1 MELLLFIT
9 LYYFTTFNAYINR
22 LIIIKISNFAMYCYL
37 YCITKILDKI
47 PDNLTGIGSSTVGML
62 NYREITAIISY
73 LSTKL
78 LPVTNEN
85 GLIHAGVIEVIQKEQ
100 TVLPMRYSSI
110 LKDKDGVH
118 ELLKNRYS
126 TFVSDLE
133 RLHDKLEMGLRIAL
147 KENPYRNECFSNDS
161 RHAESTENN
170 YSNNQHSIL
179 KDNISSTAHDE
190 YNPNPGIAY
199 LERQRTNYTSLDN
212 DISSAQDI
220 ISICI
225 AHFKGVYME
234 CLWDTRTSSPQIIS
248 INYLI
253 HKDSLS
259 EFKIRFQKL
268 KTALLKDF
276 QFLCSGPWSPY
287 HFVSP

>member
-1 MELLLFIT
+1 
-9 LYYFTTFNAYINR
+9 
-22 LIIIKISNFAMYCYL
+22 MYCYL

>member
-1 MELLLFIT
+1 
-9 LYYFTTFNAYINR
+9 
-22 LIIIKISNFAMYCYL
+22 MYCYL

-47 PDNLTGIGSSTVGML
+47 PDNLSGISSSTVGML

-78 LPVTNEN
+78 LPVTNETV
-85 GLIHAGVIEVIQKEQ
+85 LIHARVIEVIQKER

-126 TFVSDLE
+126 IFVSDLE

-147 KENPYRNECFSNDS
+147 KENLYRNACFSNDG
-161 RHAESTENN
+161 RHAEPTENN

-179 KDNISSTAHDE
+179 KDNISSIAHDE
-190 YNPNPGIAY
+190 YNPNLGIAY

-212 DISSAQDI
+212 GISSAQDI
-220 ISICI
+220 ISICN

-234 CLWDTRTSSPQIIS
+234 CMSDTRIPSPQIIS

-259 EFKIRFQKL
+259 EFKITFQKL
-268 KTALLKDF
+268 KTALLNDF